1 MGIDNNWARIPIIN
15 AENFNVLLW
24 GKVTPYIA
32 LKFRNIL
39 LKFFTSEFLFT
50 YLFILGDPPWSPSY
64 YGPEKK
70 RFFIQN
76 LSQRGKEAVFSLWE
90 NQVLLFC
97 SMHMFCSRNA
107 IANKSFWKLFLVKF
121 FIYRRNHWKFFSK
134 IAVPEVVGNCETS
147 GMQLK
152 FR

>member
-70 RFFIQN
+70 KVFYSELVTERQRSGIFFM
-76 LSQRGKEAVFSLWE
+76 RKP
-90 NQVLLFC
+90 
-97 SMHMFCSRNA
+97 
-107 IANKSFWKLFLVKF
+107 SFIIL
-121 FIYRRNHWKFFSK
+121 
-134 IAVPEVVGNCETS
+134 
-147 GMQLK
+147 
-152 FR
+152 

>member
-1 MGIDNNWARIPIIN
+1 MGIDNNWARITIIN

-50 YLFILGDPPWSPSY
+50 YLFILGEPPWSPSY

-70 RFFIQN
+70 GFLFRTGH
-76 LSQRGKEAVFSLWE
+76 REAKKRYFPYE
-90 NQVLLFC
+90 
-97 SMHMFCSRNA
+97 
-107 IANKSFWKLFLVKF
+107 KTKF
-121 FIYRRNHWKFFSK
+121 YYS
-134 IAVPEVVGNCETS
+134 VVCTYS
-147 GMQLK
+147 VAGMQSLIK
-152 FR
+152 AFENFF